1 MFPRM
6 IHKNLS
12 SGRSATLIPLAIQEL
27 WFTEVVYPAIA
38 ACENPSTLPYKHY
51 TLQEW
56 RWKSIVNNRFPG
68 KDTLIVIQGKDLD
81 KLLNIMRRRTDED
94 LHEGD
99 LDRFKSF
106 FFCMEMKGSKGS
118 TNIVIGEGGNPYK
131 ELCKKFPHCDWEYME
146 KRENGQLLVDIGM
159 GFHPNPKDLTPLVF
173 LWDLEEVNNS
183 YNAAGMNAGRMHHP
197 GLLDRYG
204 GKQAE
209 MERTRMAIVQLC
221 FRSTYSLTYQPFR
234 RSVAGEINFCEDI
247 DAYEVNSKYR
257 SCVDGH
263 LKMMY
268 GSMEKS
274 FGVREEVRGSGTAVR
289 QAMEE
294 TFNVVGYFCVS
305 YPCF

>member
-1 MFPRM
+1 
-6 IHKNLS
+6 
-12 SGRSATLIPLAIQEL
+12 
-27 WFTEVVYPAIA
+27 
-38 ACENPSTLPYKHY
+38 
-51 TLQEW
+51 
-56 RWKSIVNNRFPG
+56 
-68 KDTLIVIQGKDLD
+68 
-81 KLLNIMRRRTDED
+81 
-94 LHEGD
+94 
-99 LDRFKSF
+99 
-106 FFCMEMKGSKGS
+106 
-118 TNIVIGEGGNPYK
+118 
-131 ELCKKFPHCDWEYME
+131 
-146 KRENGQLLVDIGM
+146 
-159 GFHPNPKDLTPLVF
+159 
-173 LWDLEEVNNS
+173 LEEVNNS